1 MRDRG
6 HLGTCLPVRPADGRS
21 HAQHPR
27 KRAVRLERAPAIEH
41 EYSVIDHPRAAV
53 GRWIGSAAGAIAAV
67 ITVIAPIITG
77 WFDQL
82 HVAVGTPRWV
92 VAPIAA
98 GVVFAL
104 VHLAFDKLVWR
115 WPLVRTFLRIPDLN
129 GVWAVSG
136 RTMNPVPGAPDEWT
150 GEVRIT
156 QTWEKIWVHLK
167 TRQSCS
173 SSKAASLLRQPGAG
187 CILMYSYRN
196 EPRIGE
202 AITPHVGY
210 AELTFDEDLAGAD
223 GEYFNSKGR
232 TTFGRMT
239 LTRRN

>member
-1 MRDRG
+1 M
-6 HLGTCLPVRPADGRS
+6 
-21 HAQHPR
+21 
-27 KRAVRLERAPAIEH
+27 AIEH

-53 GRWIGSAAGAIAAV
+53 GRWLGSAAGAIAAF

-129 GVWAVSG
+129 GVWDVSG

-150 GEVRIT
+150 GEIRIT

-167 TRQSCS
+167 TGQSCS

-210 AELTFDEDLAGAD
+210 AELTFDEDLTGAD